1 MDKIFTNKAVDKG
14 LISKIYNQL
23 MELNILKNKIK
34 K

>member
-1 MDKIFTNKAVDKG
+1 MDKIFTNKAVDKA